1 MDRCKS
7 GQAINGAASDVI
19 LWSQDMATQVGG
31 SIKENIPRRLLCSLV
46 IDSGV
51 IKYYRDNLW

>member
-1 MDRCKS
+1 MA
-7 GQAINGAASDVI
+7 QLAMMI
-19 LWSQDMATQVGG
+19 LWSQDMATQVDE

-51 IKYYRDNLW
+51 MKYYRDNL